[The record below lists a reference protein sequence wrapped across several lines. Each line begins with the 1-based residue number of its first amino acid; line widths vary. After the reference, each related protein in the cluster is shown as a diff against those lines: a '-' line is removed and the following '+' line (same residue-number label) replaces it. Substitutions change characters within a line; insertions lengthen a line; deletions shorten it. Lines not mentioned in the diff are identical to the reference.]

1 MTLTLGQA
9 WQGLQR
15 FWSNEHKLDT
25 PARVTVCHVV
35 REGSGYD
42 NDLGFRGFGF
52 RVIFQDLEALLFTK
66 GYFALLMKTA
76 ATAVAGITLHSITVG
91 APANF
96 GAGQVLDLKA

>member
-1 MTLTLGQA
+1 M
-9 WQGLQR
+9 
-15 FWSNEHKLDT
+15 
-25 PARVTVCHVV
+25 
-35 REGSGYD
+35 
-42 NDLGFRGFGF
+42 
-52 RVIFQDLEALLFTK
+52 IFQDLEALLFTK